1 VQPSQQLF
9 FSNFTLENKQNFPK
23 IFPNH
28 MYGKHYQKFLK
39 KVQATVFVL
48 IKSCHNDT
56 AKQVVIRGI

>member
-1 VQPSQQLF
+1 
-9 FSNFTLENKQNFPK
+9 
-23 IFPNH
+23 